1 MKYTL
6 KVLRAMNDLSQREIA
21 NEVEVTR
28 QTYNRWEKMPYT
40 IPSGKL
46 LKLARMFKVSV
57 DEIRM
62 L

>member
-46 LKLARMFKVSV
+46 VKLAQMFKVSV
-57 DEIRM
+57 DEIKI

>member
-28 QTYNRWEKMPYT
+28 QTYNRWEQMPHT

-46 LKLARMFKVSV
+46 VKLAQMFKVSV
-57 DEIRM
+57 DEIKI